1 MAIFVE
7 VLDELRITY
16 HEWVIEC
23 WVHPPYWWESIPRWK
38 GRTFWPSL
46 STCQTWVHRSIR
58 IGNGAKLMFC
68 YRGKSWVPHKGERG
82 PKRRKELQWFS
93 DCLGSGNLVLARE
106 KKIVEGNTSS
116 AEWYMIS
123 RETERLVA
131 GFQQA
136 GIRSRESNKTIR
148 YKAMFAR
155 L

>member
-1 MAIFVE
+1 MKGTDFLTIALYLPDLSASIDSDRE
-7 VLDELRITY
+7 WCQIDVLL
-16 HEWVIEC
+16 
-23 WVHPPYWWESIPRWK
+23 P
-38 GRTFWPSL
+38 
-46 STCQTWVHRSIR
+46 
-58 IGNGAKLMFC
+58 
-68 YRGKSWVPHKGERG
+68 GKKWVPHKGERG

-116 AEWYMIS
+116 AEWYMIVS
-123 RETERLVA
+123 RETEELVA
-131 GFQQA
+131 GFQA